1 MDFFTK
7 NYAPYIKEQ
16 REYVPI
22 ISLQHNSCKIVLH
35 KCLKEEN
42 DAKSSQSLHL
52 AREGWM
58 MGFHPKDQVK
68 AKSLERRSKIVIC
81 RLLWTP
87 IVWIIEGYLAQCSE
101 NSF

>member
-1 MDFFTK
+1 
-7 NYAPYIKEQ
+7 
-16 REYVPI
+16 
-22 ISLQHNSCKIVLH
+22 
-35 KCLKEEN
+35 
-42 DAKSSQSLHL
+42 
-52 AREGWM
+52 

-68 AKSLERRSKIVIC
+68 AKSLEKRSKIVIC

>member
-1 MDFFTK
+1 MHNAKT
-7 NYAPYIKEQ
+7 
-16 REYVPI
+16 YVPI

-35 KCLKEEN
+35 QCLQEEN

-52 AREGWM
+52 AREGWI
-58 MGFHPKDQVK
+58 MGCHPKDQVK
-68 AKSLERRSKIVIC
+68 AKSLKKWSKIVIC
-81 RLLWTP
+81 RLLCTP